1 MDVAAIS
8 HDHLF
13 EKELF
18 IRFTLRVF
26 RLSIC
31 FFPSYSIYVHFVNS
45 VLCVCVLSI
54 SRSLSLGEKER
65 FQMSL
70 FVKKQ

>member
-1 MDVAAIS
+1 MDVVAIS

-26 RLSIC
+26 RLSKC
-31 FFPSYSIYVHFVNS
+31 FFPSYSIYVHFNS
-45 VLCVCVLSI
+45 VLCICVLSI